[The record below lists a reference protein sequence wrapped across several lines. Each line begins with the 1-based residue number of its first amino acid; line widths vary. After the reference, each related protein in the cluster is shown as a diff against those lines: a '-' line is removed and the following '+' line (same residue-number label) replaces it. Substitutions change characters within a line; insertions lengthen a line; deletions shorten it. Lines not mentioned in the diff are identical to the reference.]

1 MQKKKKL
8 TLIIITFD
16 REITKKPGKE
26 LILDKINCVEEIEG
40 KIVGHEIY
48 QNSNNANC
56 YQNERDIKIP
66 RAQKVKRS
74 GYKHSKYQRRHG

>member
-1 MQKKKKL
+1 M
-8 TLIIITFD
+8 
-16 REITKKPGKE
+16 
-26 LILDKINCVEEIEG
+26 DKINCVEEIDG

-66 RAQKVKRS
+66 ALKRLKE
-74 GYKHSKYQRRHG
+74 GGINTANTKEGTDRKT